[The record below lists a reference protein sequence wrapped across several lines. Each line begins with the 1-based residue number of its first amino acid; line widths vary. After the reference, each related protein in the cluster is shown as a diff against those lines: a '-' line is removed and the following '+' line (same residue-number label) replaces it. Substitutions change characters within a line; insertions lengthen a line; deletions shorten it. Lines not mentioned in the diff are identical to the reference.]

1 MPKNTEE
8 YLVSRGLKNAIYT
21 IRAEDVKDD
30 LFGKLVQCPVEV
42 RYHLL
47 ASAKKFLWK
56 LLGFFFF

>member
-42 RYHLL
+42 SFHL
-47 ASAKKFLWK
+47 
-56 LLGFFFF
+56 